1 MQHMVAFDVP
11 EPLPDVLRWFRETL
25 EPCTEREYRQ
35 SPIMELRMIGP
46 RSKKIGGPD
55 GDVTVHEIV
64 MLGFQTKG
72 APVPSDWL
80 PEPCFAGLEDTWV
93 ALGPVME
100 FRFYPIRGGTR
111 IWTSYQESLATVRWL
126 FQRLVQEEIEK
137 RYPAVGSLW
146 QEHEAKLEMQRI
158 EFIESSMQM
167 KSALGG
173 ATPPARTEDEP
184 RTSAADAKAGTQPQT
199 PDRMRSDAA
208 GTGATDIPR
217 WVPKRQDDKLR
228 WQKAYRILRKMRV
241 EYLDPPD
248 WSDNRGPTLDEYRDR
263 LKSELKLNVSNKT
276 VSHILKAGDNN
287 WLK

>member
-1 MQHMVAFDVP
+1 MQQMVAFDVP

-25 EPCTEREYRQ
+25 EPCTMREYQ
-35 SPIMELRMIGP
+35 GSPIMELHMEGP
-46 RSKKIGGPD
+46 RSKKIRGPD

-64 MLGFQTKG
+64 MLGIQTKG

-80 PEPCFAGLEDTWV
+80 PEPFFEEFEDTWV

-111 IWTSYQESLATVRWL
+111 VWTSYRESLATVSWL
-126 FQRLVQEEIEK
+126 FQRFVQEEIEK

-158 EFIESSMQM
+158 EFIESSMRM
-167 KSALGG
+167 KSALAD

-184 RTSAADAKAGTQPQT
+184 GTGAADAKAGTQPQT
-199 PDRMRSDAA
+199 PDQMAS
-208 GTGATDIPR
+208 GATRTVAKDIPS
-217 WVPKRQDDKLR
+217 WVPKRRDTKLR
-228 WQKAYRILRKMRV
+228 WQKAYRILCKMRA
-241 EYLDPPD
+241 ECLDPPD
-248 WSDNRGPTLDEYRDR
+248 WSDKPGPTLDEYRDR
-263 LKSELKLNVSNKT
+263 LKSEMKLNVSNKT
-276 VSHILKAGDNN
+276 VSYFLQAGDNN